1 MSWDKKV
8 AVNYAKS
15 HASSH
20 SQGRCGEY
28 TRKAVIHHLQEEVM
42 KAFPLIVLILL
53 ICGCTPSH
61 RDSTQDVKQ
70 FYLSWMKNYTQDPD
84 APRETSALLQR
95 YVAKEVIGRLA
106 LIDTLYEQEIVQADY
121 FMYVQDYAPAWI
133 PLLRVGQAQP
143 FLGGEKLNL
152 QLGTESAPIQLEV
165 YTRWEEERWKIY
177 RVRDAGRHYEQPIYN
192 AGEITRARAWSAE
205 IAPEYEKMPN

>member
-20 SQGRCGEY
+20 SQGRCAEY

-165 YTRWEEERWKIY
+165 YTRWEEGRWKIY

-205 IAPEYEKMPN
+205 IAPEYEKMPK

>member
-8 AVNYAKS
+8 VVNYAKS

-20 SQGRCGEY
+20 SQGRCAEY

-165 YTRWEEERWKIY
+165 YTRWEEGRWKIY

-205 IAPEYEKMPN
+205 IAPEYEKMPK